1 MIAKDKIYVVTGGY
15 GFLGSNLIA
24 NIISNGGLVKAI
36 GKDVKKM
43 LTLKDKYGDSIEIF
57 VGDIKNI
64 DDVIPLITKD
74 VTGVFHLAAFK
85 YVGEAEK
92 KVVECINSNVNGT
105 INVLN
110 ISAKCGVEFVV
121 GITGAA
127 AVQVSGTYGATKM
140 LTEKLFF
147 NYQKEYPDI
156 KFRIL
161 RYGNILYS
169 TGSVLCKWKDLICR
183 GEEIT
188 ITDGG
193 ATRFFSTIDE
203 AIQLIY
209 DCIDKSV
216 DFQPYVPNLK
226 AITIDA
232 LLLAM
237 IIKYKPVDSEIKIN
251 RIGMQVGENKH
262 ERVHEYG
269 ANSSECEQF
278 TLDEILKII

>member
-1 MIAKDKIYVVTGGY
+1 MIVKNKIYVVTGGY

-24 NIISNGGLVKAI
+24 NIIGNGGLVKAI

-57 VGDIKNI
+57 VGDIKN
-64 DDVIPLITKD
+64 VNHVLPLITEE

-85 YVGEAEK
+85 YVGAAEER
-92 KVVECINSNVNGT
+92 VLDCINTNIIGT
-105 INVLN
+105 INVLDV
-110 ISAKCGVEFVV
+110 SAKSGVEFVMGV
-121 GITGAA
+121 TGAA
-127 AVQVSGTYGATKM
+127 AVRVSGTYGATKM
-140 LTEKLFF
+140 LNEKLFF
-147 NYQKEYPDI
+147 YYQKEYLDT

-169 TGSVLCKWKDLICR
+169 TGSVLCKWKDLISR
-183 GEEIT
+183 GETIT

-193 ATRFFSTIDE
+193 ATRFFSTIEE
-203 AIQLIY
+203 AVQLIY
-209 DCIDKSV
+209 DCINKSQ

-226 AITIDA
+226 AISIDA
-232 LLLAM
+232 LLMAM
-237 IIKYKPVDSEIKIN
+237 LLKYKPANTEVKIN
-251 RIGMQVGENKH
+251 RIGMQIGENKH
-262 ERVHEYG
+262 ERVHETG